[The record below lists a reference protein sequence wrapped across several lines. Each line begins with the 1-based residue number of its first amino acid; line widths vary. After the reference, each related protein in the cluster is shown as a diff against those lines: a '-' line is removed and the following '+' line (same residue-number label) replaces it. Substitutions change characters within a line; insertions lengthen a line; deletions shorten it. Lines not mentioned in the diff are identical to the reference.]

1 VLGFDIRL
9 ILISMNLEIC
19 LGTPAGALHLELISD
34 SIRPSKNEHHL
45 LAEAKL
51 PNLEFWELEL

>member
-9 ILISMNLEIC
+9 ILISMNLEIRI
-19 LGTPAGALHLELISD
+19 GTPAGALHLELISD

-45 LAEAKL
+45 VAEAKL
-51 PNLEFWELEL
+51 PNLEF